1 MKSSVTELEDNK
13 VKISVEVDAA
23 DFEPEVDKA
32 FKRLAKEVKLP
43 GFRPGKAPRKI
54 LEARMGVGYAR
65 EDALREALPDYYS
78 AAVAENDVDVI
89 DQPEIDVTGGQEE
102 GNVTFDATVEVR
114 PIITVAGYKNL
125 KIEVPSPHLTDEE
138 IQDQIDRVRQPHA
151 ELAEID
157 RPAADDDHVVI
168 DIASKLGDEELAG
181 LTTEDYDYVVGSN
194 AVGIEE
200 IDENLRGAS
209 AGDTLEF
216 TAEHPSPD
224 EENDIEF
231 SITVKEVKESVLP
244 DLTDEFVAD
253 NTEFDDIESL
263 RSDIDAKMGNVKRE
277 QVSMAINDKTA
288 EALANLV
295 VDDIPDALVNAEMQ
309 NRIQDLSM
317 RLQGQGL
324 TLEQYMSF
332 SGMEPEQFTEQL
344 RDGANQSARVDLALR
359 AIVVAENIE
368 ATDDDLNEELERL
381 SEAFGQDSAGI
392 REQLESAGQIEA
404 VRSDLRIRKALDDLS
419 ESVEI
424 VDEDGKPVDRA
435 DLELI
440 EVEDSSLE
448 DQESQDSVDSA
459 DEVSEEE

>member
-13 VKISVEVDAA
+13 VKISVEVDAET
-23 DFEPEVDKA
+23 FEPEVDKA

-54 LEARMGVGYAR
+54 LEARLGVGYAR
-65 EDALREALPDYYS
+65 EDALREALPEYYS
-78 AAVAENDVDVI
+78 AAVAENDVDAI
-89 DQPEIDVTGGQEE
+89 DQPEIDITGGQDE
-102 GNVTFDATVEVR
+102 GNITFDATVEVR

-125 KIEVPSPHLTDEE
+125 KIEVPSPELTDEE
-138 IQDQIDRVRQPHA
+138 IQAQIDRVRQPHA
-151 ELAEID
+151 ELSEID
-157 RPAADDDHVVI
+157 RAATDDDHVVI

-194 AVGIEE
+194 AVGIAE
-200 IDENLRGAS
+200 IDENLNGAS

-224 EENDIEF
+224 EERVISF
-231 SITVKEVKESVLP
+231 VITVKEVKESVLP
-244 DLTDEFVAD
+244 ELTDEFVAD
-253 NTEFDDIESL
+253 NTEFADIASL
-263 RSDIDAKMGNVKRE
+263 RADIDAKMGNSKRE
-277 QVSMAINDKTA
+277 QVAMAVNDKTA

-295 VDDIPDALVNAEMQ
+295 EDDIPDALVNAEMQ

-324 TLEQYMSF
+324 TLDQYLSF
-332 SGMEPEQFTEQL
+332 SGMDPEDFTEQL
-344 RDGANQSARVDLALR
+344 REGANQAARVDLALR
-359 AIVVAENIE
+359 AIVVAEKIE
-368 ATDDDLNEELERL
+368 TTDDELNEEMERL
-381 SEAFGQDSAGI
+381 SEAFGQESAVI

-440 EVEDSSLE
+440 EIEE
-448 DQESQDSVDSA
+448 PESTDSVDNV

>member
-1 MKSSVTELEDNK
+1 MKSTVTELEDNK
-13 VKISVEVDAA
+13 VKISVEVDA
-23 DFEPEVDKA
+23 DVFEPEVDKA
-32 FKRLAKEVKLP
+32 FKRLAKEVRLP

-54 LEARMGVGYAR
+54 LEARLGVGYAR
-65 EDALREALPDYYS
+65 EDALREVLPDYYS

-89 DQPEIDVTGGQEE
+89 DQPEIDITGGQEE

-114 PIITVAGYKNL
+114 PIITVAGYNNL
-125 KIEVPSPHLTDEE
+125 RIEVPSPKLTDDE
-138 IQDQIDRVRQPHA
+138 IQAQIDRVRQPHA
-151 ELAEID
+151 ELAEVD
-157 RPAADDDHVVI
+157 RAAADDDHVLI
-168 DIASKLGDEELAG
+168 DIASKIGDEELAG

-209 AGDTLEF
+209 AGDTLDF

-224 EENDIEF
+224 EENDISF

-244 DLTDEFVAD
+244 ELTDDFVAD
-253 NTEFDDIESL
+253 NTEFADIEAL
-263 RSDIDAKMGNVKRE
+263 RADIDARMGNAKRE
-277 QVSMAINDKTA
+277 QVSMAVNDKTA

-295 VDDIPDALVNAEMQ
+295 TDDVPDALVNAEMQ

-324 TLEQYMSF
+324 TLDQYLSF
-332 SGMEPEQFTEQL
+332 SGMEAEEFTEQL
-344 RDGANQSARVDLALR
+344 REGAGQAAKVDLALR
-359 AIVVAENIE
+359 AIVVAENVE
-368 ATDDDLNEELERL
+368 ATDDDVNEEMERL
-381 SEAFGQDSAGI
+381 SEAFGQDSAVI

-424 VDEDGKPVDRA
+424 VDENGNPVDRA

-440 EVEDSSLE
+440 EIEEPESDDST
-448 DQESQDSVDSA
+448 DDTA
-459 DEVSEEE
+459 EVSEEE